1 LSNNAGNQP
10 VDKTSFA
17 ESRCDSSRNGF
28 SFPLALPVCSWQR
41 LQVSRTDSGE
51 KTALIGRTAELF
63 SALLLAAAF
72 AIIQAFIGGTR
83 LLFSLPAYELLAII
97 GLLAVLSLRRPKPAP
112 DQLCL
117 ISSVVFFGYILGRAL
132 LSPVEYLA
140 RADIYAVLGGLLIYF
155 FVACI
160 FTESKRRMLLLLF
173 LLAVGMIHVF
183 IGAIQFRNG
192 QNFMPIPFLQRY
204 DYGRRASGFYVCP
217 NHLAGLLE
225 VLGVFG
231 LSIVCWS
238 RWPTWAKLLTAYA
251 VGICYL
257 GVVLTGS
264 RGGYLSTATSLLVFG
279 GLSLSFL
286 HKASTRLFWRI
297 GGPALFAAAVI
308 GMTTVYLVQKSDYL
322 SGRAQNI
329 FEKTNVRVDFWK
341 AAIQQWTLQPYLG
354 TGSGTHLYYARQ
366 FRTERIQRDPI
377 YVHNDYLQLL
387 AEYGLIGVAFFTVF
401 LGLHLRNGWKNFQR
415 LGPKR
420 VAISSRILSN
430 GLALQL
436 GAMAA
441 VSAYLVHSFLD
452 FNLHIPAN
460 VLLLALVFGIL
471 ANPGTQQPPASP
483 KLSLV
488 GWRLF
493 LPIIGLI
500 VAFQCLHLLPGEY
513 FTERS
518 RMALRDNQP
527 LSAIS
532 FALQGLAREQK
543 NPNLYQYLGSA
554 RVEEGDAMTEPQAR
568 LSFYQGAIMAF
579 EKGRA
584 LAPRDKTFA
593 VSLGLAY
600 DELGR
605 FAEGEWMFNEA
616 LALDPKSAPTKQI
629 YEAHLEHWRLGE
641 TALLPNTK

>member
-1 LSNNAGNQP
+1 
-10 VDKTSFA
+10 
-17 ESRCDSSRNGF
+17 
-28 SFPLALPVCSWQR
+28 
-41 LQVSRTDSGE
+41 VSRTDSGK
-51 KTALIGRTAELF
+51 KTALISRTAELF
-63 SALLLAAAF
+63 SALLLGAAF

-83 LLFSLPAYELLAII
+83 LLFSLPAYGLLAII
-97 GLLAVLSLRRPKPAP
+97 GLLAVLSFRRPKPLP

-140 RADIYAVLGGLLIYF
+140 RADTYSVLGGLLIYF

-173 LLAVGMIHVF
+173 LLAVGIIHVF

-192 QNFMPIPFLQRY
+192 QNFMLLPFLQRY
-204 DYGRRASGFYVCP
+204 DYGRRASGFYICP

-279 GLSLSFL
+279 GLSLALL

-297 GGPALFAAAVI
+297 GGPALLAAAVI
-308 GMTTVYLVQKSDYL
+308 GMTTVFLVQKSDYL

-341 AAIQQWTLQPYLG
+341 AAIQQWKLQPYVG

-366 FRTERIQRDPI
+366 FRTERIQSDPI

-387 AEYGLIGVAFFTVF
+387 AEYGLIGVAFFAVF
-401 LGLHLRNGWKNFQR
+401 LGSHLRNGWKNFQR

-430 GLALQL
+430 GMALQL
-436 GAMAA
+436 GAIAA
-441 VSAYLVHSFLD
+441 VSAYIVHSFLD

-471 ANPGTQQPPASP
+471 ANPGTQREVAPASL

-493 LPIIGLI
+493 LPTIGLI
-500 VAFQCLHLLPGEY
+500 VAIQCVRLLPGEY

-518 RMALRDNQP
+518 RMALRDNQS

-532 FALQGLAREQK
+532 FALQGLDHEQK

-568 LSFYQGAIMAF
+568 LSFYQAAITAF

-616 LALDPKSAPTKQI
+616 LALDPKSTPTKQI
-629 YEAHLEHWRLGE
+629 YQAHLEHWRRGS
-641 TALLPNTK
+641 TALLPSTE